1 MKNFSKHII
10 FIFLMSISSFLLPY
24 TSYACAVHNTSL
36 KENHCTLK
44 SKKKTESKSADDI
57 RKYDTIDYQALCK
70 HAFCSCGN
78 LLHLPNITHSQE
90 FNIKNPFD
98 EMTKKN
104 KFHFNQLEYS
114 SGFISLWFPPKIS

>member
-1 MKNFSKHII
+1 
-10 FIFLMSISSFLLPY
+10 MSISSFLLPY
-24 TSYACAVHNTSL
+24 TSYGCVADDISF
-36 KENHCTLK
+36 KENHCSIK
-44 SKKKTESKSADDI
+44 DDKRTESKMSDDI
-57 RKYDTIDYQALCK
+57 QKYDTIDYQSLCK
-70 HAFCSCGN
+70 HIFCACGN

-114 SGFISLWFPPKIS
+114 SGFISLWFPPKTS